1 MIPALLDTIEKHI
14 ESSGTLLD
22 VLTDVEH
29 KSVKSFLRLFRKG
42 ESDEER
48 TGQAFVDLEDD
59 GSNLDSFMLNNFG
72 EYVEISNANIRKLA
86 KYSPKE
92 GLQALLQPET

>member
-1 MIPALLDTIEKHI
+1 MEKHI
-14 ESSGTLLD
+14 ESSSTLLD

-29 KSVKSFLRLFRKG
+29 KFVKSFLRLFREG

-48 TGQAFVDLEDD
+48 IGQAFVDLEDD
-59 GSNLDSFMLNNFG
+59 RSNLNLLMLNNFG
-72 EYVEISNANIRKLA
+72 ECVDMSNTNIRKLA